1 MSTKLVL
8 QLLLCAFVFTSFA
21 AHTVWCERDCYRGKE
36 LFKAKCMEAIT
47 IVGPYAPPSAPC
59 IRQVKRSDMVCIC
72 SIITLEEERQISMAK
87 AASKRL
93 VRRPKLKIGL

>member
-21 AHTVWCERDCYRGKE
+21 AHTVWCERDCYREKE

-47 IVGPYAPPSAPC
+47 IVGSYAPPRP
-59 IRQVKRSDMVCIC
+59 RLDRKYFESD
-72 SIITLEEERQISMAK
+72 E
-87 AASKRL
+87 
-93 VRRPKLKIGL
+93 